1 MPPQV
6 TAQALLGI
14 ALLLALG
21 FHRNRAAQLLALLL
35 VAATGVASGDPR
47 AVDGSLRFIPGLL
60 LAATILPEPRLISRR
75 NGVMVLVTL
84 VLVALT
90 MYAPEHVLQGLLDAS
105 AWLTFNQP
113 APRAAALVTLL
124 AALLC
129 LLRWAFTARPME
141 CGLALVLLAAALAF
155 AQGDG
160 SKTQS
165 WGFAAAGGVAVLAV
179 LYASYRMAFVDGL
192 SGLPNR
198 RALDETLMRLTGHYA
213 LAMTDIDHF
222 KQFNDNYGHA
232 AGDVVLRL
240 VARTL
245 RRHGG
250 GRAFRY
256 GGEEFC
262 LVFEGSRVAKS
273 EAACEA
279 ARAAVQAL
287 RITIPA
293 ALQKGKREAGKS
305 LEVAVTISIGVA
317 ARTAE
322 RRGPAD
328 VLKAAD
334 QALYKAKAKGRNR
347 VIPA

>member
-1 MPPQV
+1 MPPEL
-6 TAQALLGI
+6 TAQVLLGI

-21 FHRNRAAQLLALLL
+21 FHRNRAVQLLALLL
-35 VAATGVASGDPR
+35 LAATGCASGDPR
-47 AVDGSLRFIPGLL
+47 AIDGAMRFVPGLL
-60 LAATILPEPRLISRR
+60 LAATIIPEPRLLSRR
-75 NGVMVLVTL
+75 NGVL
-84 VLVALT
+84 VLVVLVLIAITLS
-90 MYAPEHVLQGLLDAS
+90 APEHVLGGLVDAS
-105 AWLTFNQP
+105 AWLTFRQP
-113 APRAAALVTLL
+113 ASRAAAFVTLL

-141 CGLALVLLAAALAF
+141 CGLALVLFAAALAF
-155 AQGDG
+155 AQPDVAR
-160 SKTQS
+160 QS
-165 WGFAAAGGVAVLAV
+165 WLFAASGAIAVLAV

-198 RALDETLMRLTGHYA
+198 RALDETLMRLAGHYA

-222 KQFNDNYGHA
+222 KQFNDTYGHA
-232 AGDVVLRL
+232 AGDIVLRT

-262 LVFEGSRVAKS
+262 IVFEGSRVATAA
-273 EAACEA
+273 EACER
-279 ARAAVQAL
+279 ARAAVQEL
-287 RITIPA
+287 RMTIPA
-293 ALQKGKREAGKS
+293 ALQKGKREAGKAQQ
-305 LEVAVTISIGVA
+305 VAVTISIGVA
-317 ARTAE
+317 TRAAD

-347 VIPA
+347 VVSA